1 MKPLQ
6 KVVTAPDVESCLYYV
21 HLDSVNDRKLFE
33 SSYTDNH
40 HHAPK
45 HLANQYIQG
54 VGPELIKRKP
64 LSGGLQEAMPTSPH
78 QTGLKGPR
86 PMQPHLH
93 TPGSPFAER
102 DVDAVHSEQDDL
114 SKRWSE
120 QQTLR
125 APELPPRPLPRPL
138 RSRDPELGDP
148 NSSMSAVSPGNTQVG
163 NTGSTILRVWTG
175 ANTEGST
182 PPTTS
187 PLHPETEYRDSAW
200 NKSHAVP
207 NVDETRP
214 GSDNGLTAS
223 TNSDFSLTLIR
234 RYDGVQSN
242 VGKIEQYNE
251 YDYGHRNNSTD
262 KHRSILKP
270 TYCTTSITIL
280 SPGYSRF
287 NTEVNG
293 PWSGQ
298 ANYLDGWT
306 RSIVESQRSQGVA
319 ARESTRPFQRQL
331 QPLQTGMRP
340 QLNNRLETK
349 TSYLGSPTLRPSFEH
364 EEPNARMSE
373 ESRNNRLS
381 PTAPPSPTSSD
392 TRGFAFESPWH
403 GICKFS
409 TGLAGR
415 SLKCKHTLG
424 SSSDSVSEL
433 RFNLPSSKTLGPSSR
448 SQSSSDTVRESKRSS
463 IFSHHGRT
471 QSASEHLSPQN
482 HEGKIELEDR
492 MDLSLG
498 QEHAGGGFGGK
509 QAKLGKLIIENEGL
523 KMLDLVVA
531 ANIALWWKVYEKTA

>member
-21 HLDSVNDRKLFE
+21 HLDSANDKKLLE
-33 SSYTDNH
+33 SSYTDDYH
-40 HHAPK
+40 HTPQ
-45 HLANQYIQG
+45 HLAIQPIQR

-64 LSGGLQEAMPTSPH
+64 LSESLQEAMPSSPH
-78 QTGLKGPR
+78 QKGLKGPC

-93 TPGSPFAER
+93 TPGSHLAER
-102 DVDAVHSEQDDL
+102 DIDAVHRAQDVT
-114 SKRWSE
+114 SMRWSE
-120 QQTLR
+120 QQTLSI
-125 APELPPRPLPRPL
+125 PELPPRPL
-138 RSRDPELGDP
+138 RSRDPELRDP
-148 NSSMSAVSPGNTQVG
+148 NSSISAVSPGNIQVG
-163 NTGSTILRVWTG
+163 RKSSTSLRVWTG
-175 ANTEGST
+175 ATTDKSI

-200 NKSHAVP
+200 NKSHVVA
-207 NVDETRP
+207 NADETRP
-214 GSDNGLTAS
+214 GNDNGLTVS

-251 YDYGHRNNSTD
+251 HDYSHRNKSTD
-262 KHRSILKP
+262 KHRSILKS
-270 TYCTTSITIL
+270 TNCTTSITIL

-287 NTEVNG
+287 NIESNG

-298 ANYLDGWT
+298 ADYLDGRR

-331 QPLQTGMRP
+331 QPLQTRTRP

-349 TSYLGSPTLRPSFEH
+349 TSYLGSPTLRVSFEH
-364 EEPNARMSE
+364 EEPNARISE
-373 ESRNNRLS
+373 ESRSNPLS
-381 PTAPPSPTSSD
+381 PTPPPSPTSSD

-448 SQSSSDTVRESKRSS
+448 SQSSSDTVRQSKRSS
-463 IFSHHGRT
+463 IFPHHGRT
-471 QSASEHLSPQN
+471 QSALEHLSPQN